1 MKLSDKINA
10 IAGSQTVAFTTL
22 IQQLRVEGRQI
33 IDLAVGEPQ
42 FDTST
47 LIIDATQN
55 ALAAKK
61 TRYSPVNGLAELR
74 TQLAAQFDGYAIDNI
89 LMTNGS
95 KQGLYMIFQ
104 AICDPA
110 DEVIVPV
117 PYLVS
122 FIEQIKMAGGR
133 PVPVTA
139 QNHQL
144 DVDAIAQAV
153 RPRTKAILINS
164 PNNPSGAVYP
174 MNDLQK
180 IVRLAED
187 HDLFIVADEAYKDFV
202 YDDSVYKSIFDI
214 ASARERLIVL
224 HTKIDKSPDELCKG
238 LSDAGLP
245 NLFIPSP
252 DSFLEIDELPMLG
265 TGKLDLKRVRQIARD
280 KFEGQ

>member
-1 MKLSDKINA
+1 MKLSNKISA

-22 IQQLRVEGRQI
+22 IQQLQQEGRQI

-117 PYLVS
+117 PYWVS
-122 FIEQIKMAGGR
+122 FI
-133 PVPVTA
+133 
-139 QNHQL
+139 
-144 DVDAIAQAV
+144 
-153 RPRTKAILINS
+153 
-164 PNNPSGAVYP
+164 
-174 MNDLQK
+174 
-180 IVRLAED
+180 
-187 HDLFIVADEAYKDFV
+187 
-202 YDDSVYKSIFDI
+202 
-214 ASARERLIVL
+214 
-224 HTKIDKSPDELCKG
+224 
-238 LSDAGLP
+238 
-245 NLFIPSP
+245 
-252 DSFLEIDELPMLG
+252 
-265 TGKLDLKRVRQIARD
+265 
-280 KFEGQ
+280 